1 MIESCEA
8 ETWIYAT
15 LAADT
20 GAGGVATL
28 ATGGIHAGVAPH
40 GSGSISPS
48 VVYNRQ
54 AGTDVMGLGAARI
67 MSGMLYQIKAVASGG
82 SKAAGKAIAN
92 RIDVLLHATSGT
104 TASGRILSCVRESEV
119 NYVEVDETGVRWN
132 HLGGLYRLQVQQ
144 L

>member
-28 ATGGIHAGVAPH
+28 ATGGIHAGVAPQ
-40 GSGSISPS
+40 GSTSPF

-54 AGTDVMGLGAARI
+54 GGADVMGLGAQRI
-67 MSGMLYQIKAVASGG
+67 MAGMLYQIKAVASGG
-82 SKAAGKAIAN
+82 SKAAAKAIAN
-92 RIDVLLHATSGT
+92 RIDTLLHAASGT

-119 NYVEVDETGVRWN
+119 NYVEVDETGERWN
-132 HLGGLYRLQVQQ
+132 HLGGLYRLHAQQ